1 MLSTGNNSTGTKK
14 KHSKTGCAKMLV
26 VWVLGLIPAELV
38 FSLPSLQG
46 QVHLGRGIDSVD
58 NVHS

>member
-1 MLSTGNNSTGTKK
+1 
-14 KHSKTGCAKMLV
+14 MLV

>member
-1 MLSTGNNSTGTKK
+1 MRRFQQEITQLEPKK
-14 KHSKTGCAKMLV
+14 KHSKTGCAKMRV

-46 QVHLGRGIDSVD
+46 QVHLSRGIDSVD
-58 NVHS
+58 